1 MLGYLG
7 VSIIHRTL
15 TRTTGSLTCVCD
27 LFPCVYTKMISV
39 YSLIQRTSVEFALDL
54 TPEKSQGGH
63 KAEDMTVTR
72 PFGDHT
78 QLCLTLAFKSEHS
91 CSAPLTLLTVTTDW
105 TLKTK
110 ILPLVFRSYTIF
122 FGYRLQSKVLVCA
135 WCFFNGLAAWLS
147 NI

>member
-7 VSIIHRTL
+7 VFIIHRTL

-27 LFPCVYTKMISV
+27 LFPCVYTKMTSV

-54 TPEKSQGGH
+54 THEKFQGGH
-63 KAEDMTVTR
+63 KAEDMTVTH

-105 TLKTK
+105 ALKTK
-110 ILPLVFRSYTIF
+110 ILPLASRSYTIF
-122 FGYRLQSKVLVCA
+122 FGYRLQSEVLVCA
-135 WCFFNGLAAWLS
+135 
-147 NI
+147 